1 MTTMTEEHAVVRL
14 DRIIPAPP
22 HQVYRAWLEPEMLCR
37 WMAPGSSEV
46 TGAEVDERVGGT
58 FRIWQADAGSDVGGF
73 DCQLLELVP
82 DRRIVFRWGFVG
94 PDRRDGPAD
103 DSLLTITL
111 VEAVGSAT
119 ALTLV
124 HERLD
129 DLAAAIPQ
137 VAENVGPGWNDVL
150 AKLASAFVS
159 SPDDAHS
166 VSRDLA

>member
-1 MTTMTEEHAVVRL
+1 MTTMTDEHAVVRL
-14 DRIIPAPP
+14 ERIIPAPP
-22 HQVYRAWLEPEMLCR
+22 HKVYRAWLEPEMLCR

-46 TGAEVDERVGGT
+46 TGVEIDERVGGT

-82 DRRIVFRWGFVG
+82 DQRIVFRWGFVG
-94 PDRRDGPAD
+94 PDRRDGPAY

-111 VEAVGSAT
+111 VEAMGSAT

-150 AKLASAFVS
+150 AKLATALGPAHDDGESGGRDSA
-159 SPDDAHS
+159 
-166 VSRDLA
+166 